1 MLVFG
6 ASLLVVT
13 PAQAVTTVAVLRD
26 GTLYVTNER
35 SQVIGVS
42 VGRGRYF
49 VSTGEPVRTSSSC
62 RPWGGGYNA
71 TCPADLVRRVFL
83 DLRGG
88 SDSGVIHPSVAVPV
102 EVRGGRGDDYLEAGQ
117 RPGPI
122 EEYEERREPALV
134 PVRFDGG
141 PGVDTVIGGAA
152 DDVLIGG
159 AGPDRLFGGAGAD
172 ALLGGGGDDVLLADD
187 GGADRLDCGA
197 GADRLR
203 PDVGVDAVAGCEQPP
218 SEYGLEESPAVVDHR
233 FAAYPDGRT
242 RLTRLRA
249 RALPEGAGVTVTCRG
264 RGCPFESRRD
274 GDAAPRWSAP
284 PALLRRRLPTGARV
298 EVAVTAPGH
307 LTKIVRLTMRRRA
320 QPARRVYCAG
330 PLSGLVTVC
339 LSASWAPGQGIAP

>member
-6 ASLLVVT
+6 ASLLVVA
-13 PAQAVTTVAVLRD
+13 PAQAVTTVALSQD
-26 GTLYVTNER
+26 GTLHVTNEGG
-35 SQVIGVS
+35 QVIGVS
-42 VGRGRYF
+42 LDRGRYY
-49 VSTGEPVRTSSSC
+49 VSTGEPVRMSSSC
-62 RPWGGGYNA
+62 RRWRGYNVI
-71 TCPADLVRRVFL
+71 CPADLVRRLFL
-83 DLRGG
+83 DLGG
-88 SDSGVIHPSVAVPV
+88 GTDSGVINPSVGVPV

-122 EEYEERREPALV
+122 ADYEERREPALV

-141 PGVDTVIGGAA
+141 PGVDTLIGGAA
-152 DDVLIGG
+152 DDVLAGG

-172 ALLGGGGDDVLLADD
+172 TFLGAGGDDVLLADD

-203 PDVGVDAVAGCEQPP
+203 PDVGVDALAGCEQLP
-218 SEYGLEESPAVVDHR
+218 SEYGLEESPAVVEHR

-249 RALPEGAGVTVTCRG
+249 RALPDGAGVTVTCSG
-264 RGCPFESRRD
+264 RGCPFESRQD

-284 PALLRRRLPTGARV
+284 AALLGRRLATGARV
-298 EVAVTAPGH
+298 EVTVTAPGH
-307 LTKIVRLTMRRRA
+307 LNKIVRLTMRRRA

-339 LSASWAPGQGIAP
+339 LSASWAPGQSIAP